1 MYESVFEADQA
12 PALRLSPSWKDVM
25 FAPQLLPLLFQ
36 VYWKVRNEERLALH
50 ALTILVQMATL
61 SGAIMNNEEIKL
73 QYLNTYMDN
82 FLKLTR
88 K

>member
-1 MYESVFEADQA
+1 
-12 PALRLSPSWKDVM
+12 M

-36 VYWKVRNEERLALH
+36 VYWKVREQERLALH
-50 ALTILVQMATL
+50 ALTILVQMSTL
-61 SGAIMNNEEIKL
+61 SGSIMNKEDAKL